1 MALSKQQLVTAVGSL
16 MQKEVP
22 SDVFGGDLLLRE
34 MTRKAYRQVIDAS
47 AGDVDKWNAGLFAAM
62 VIDPATDKPMFTT
75 DEVLEWANRSSFW
88 VEILRLAQVGLDL
101 SEVGKENLKSESA
114 RTDDR

>member
-1 MALSKQQLVTAVGSL
+1 MALSRQQVTTSVGAL
-16 MQKEVP
+16 IQKEVP
-22 SDVFGGDLLLRE
+22 SETFGGELLLRE
-34 MTRKAYRQVIDAS
+34 MTRKAYRQVIDTS

-62 VIDPATDKPMFTT
+62 VIDPVTDKPMFTT
-75 DEVLEWANRSSFW
+75 DEVLEWANRSSIW

-114 RTDDR
+114 IADDR